1 MKFNTFIFDF
11 DGTIA
16 DTNDIILQSWQHTYR
31 TLTGKE
37 ENPDVIQSRYGEPLR
52 ESMEQAFPDVDPY
65 EAMELY
71 RNYQAEIFEDCVTE
85 FPHVTKVLKELKAAG
100 KQLVIL
106 TSRQRDFTMRGLD
119 KMGVTELF
127 DAIITCDETDAH
139 KPDPEPMYRA
149 LKASGASEEES
160 VMIGDSRFD
169 IMCAHRAGVKG
180 ALVAWSVAQPVAP
193 SEGEAKPDYIIK
205 EMEDILEFC

>member
-16 DTNDIILQSWQHTYR
+16 DTNDIILQSWQHAYR
-31 TLTGKE
+31 TLRGKE
-37 ENPDVIQSRYGEPLR
+37 EDPDLIQSRYGEPLK
-52 ESMEQAFPDVDPY
+52 ESMEQAFPEVDPH

-71 RNYQAEIFEDCVTE
+71 RGYQADIFEEWVKEFPGVTE
-85 FPHVTKVLKELKAAG
+85 VLKELKTRG

-106 TSRQRDFTMRGLD
+106 TSRQNDFTMRGLN
-119 KMGVTELF
+119 KMGITELF

-149 LKASGASEEES
+149 LAKSGASEEES
-160 VMIGDSRFD
+160 LMIGDSRFD

-193 SEGEAKPDYIIK
+193 EEGEAKPDYIIK
-205 EMEDILEFC
+205 TMEDILEFC